1 MHIFTMRFPRATKYK
16 IQNPALH
23 LFRVT
28 VFWTLTNHFKSSF
41 PIDAGYWLLDTG
53 YWVSGTGYPAVA
65 SQKAGSSLR
74 FDGLRVVPLKR
85 DFRFA
90 TTSFE
95 LRVASVFSVSSTRS
109 LVLFTPHNTFTFR
122 LRKQIH
128 MRAGQK
134 TSYITKFSV
143 TSEILCFTPFG
154 TRTITPGSNE
164 KFPVPSTHITAL
176 PLSG

>member
-1 MHIFTMRFPRATKYK
+1 MGSNLLLTVSP
-16 IQNPALH
+16 PL
-23 LFRVT
+23 LRVASYG
-28 VFWTLTNHFKSSF
+28 LK
-41 PIDAGYWLLDTG
+41 LE
-53 YWVSGTGYPAVA
+53 TGYPAVA

-74 FDGLRVVPLKR
+74 FDWLRVVPLKR

-95 LRVASVFSVSSTRS
+95 LRVASVFSVSFTRS